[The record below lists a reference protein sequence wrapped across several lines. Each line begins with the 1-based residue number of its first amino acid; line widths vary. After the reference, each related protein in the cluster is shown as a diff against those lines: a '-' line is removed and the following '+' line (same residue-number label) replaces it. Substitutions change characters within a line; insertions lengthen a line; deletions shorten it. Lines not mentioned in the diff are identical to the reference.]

1 MPLWPGLAGHS
12 KHTHRYEEKLHQEC
26 LESQQ
31 SQQKKIMKLLPEHI
45 SGARGMLKMSQSEL
59 ALASG
64 VSAHTIINFEA
75 RRSTLREE
83 TELRLIACLEERGI
97 RFKNGNSPTVTLE
110 LKGQGS

>member
-1 MPLWPGLAGHS
+1 
-12 KHTHRYEEKLHQEC
+12 
-26 LESQQ
+26 
-31 SQQKKIMKLLPEHI
+31 
-45 SGARGMLKMSQSEL
+45 MSQSEL
-59 ALASG
+59 AQISG

-75 RRSTLREE
+75 GRSVLRED